1 MSFEIRHEKDISVIS
16 LNGRFVFD
24 SHKAF
29 REIYDQALAR
39 SATRVIQLDMDKV
52 EYLDSSALGM
62 LLMLKDKAATA
73 GMTIQIKNLKGMA
86 RHVLE
91 IANFHKLFTIIS

>member
-1 MSFEIRHEKDISVIS
+1 MSFEIHHEKNTSVIY

-24 SHKAF
+24 SHKSF
-29 REIYDQALAR
+29 RETYDQALAR
-39 SATRVIQLDMDKV
+39 GDTRDIQLDMDKL

-73 GMTIQIKNLKGMA
+73 GKTIQITNLKGMA
-86 RHVLE
+86 RQVLE
-91 IANFHKLFTIIS
+91 IANFHKIFTIIS